1 MVRCVGGALRRQ
13 RAQRLQVRPFG
24 QGWLHWPD
32 ADQVGIEPNPV
43 TDQEQHVFTYAL
55 LPHQEGWQAG
65 GTVRQAYFLN
75 QPALAVAG
83 GAADTGVSLASVD
96 APNVVLE
103 TVKRAED
110 GDGVI
115 LRLYECENA
124 KTPVTLTWNGA
135 IASAEADNCI
145 EEKTGEVEV
154 AGNQVRFTIKPY
166 EVKTIRIR

>member
-1 MVRCVGGALRRQ
+1 MSSPTRCC
-13 RAQRLQVRPFG
+13 
-24 QGWLHWPD
+24 
-32 ADQVGIEPNPV
+32 
-43 TDQEQHVFTYAL
+43 
-55 LPHQEGWQAG
+55 PHQEGWQAG

-83 GAADTGVSLASVD
+83 GSAEAGVSLASVD

-135 IASAEADNCI
+135 IAGAEADNCI